1 MLYVCP
7 AHPARLHGC
16 CPDRHR
22 AGAVYRRQV
31 DTVVT
36 ATSATGSAR
45 FVHTSRTRSATR
57 HARQIAGSMRCS
69 QRRCE
74 VGHNW
79 CRRSRTD
86 DVAGKD
92 AV

>member
-1 MLYVCP
+1 MTVNDGHSPCAP
-7 AHPARLHGC
+7 AADLA
-16 CPDRHR
+16 PD
-22 AGAVYRRQV
+22 Q
-31 DTVVT
+31 
-36 ATSATGSAR
+36 
-45 FVHTSRTRSATR
+45 TRPN
-57 HARQIAGSMRCS
+57 AGSVRCS

-86 DVAGKD
+86 GVAGTD